1 MVSETRSEKEL
12 KLTEEDWMDLDMMR
26 KVLEV
31 DTYFLFL
38 IGY

>member
-1 MVSETRSEKEL
+1 MVSEIRSEKEL
-12 KLTEEDWMDLDMMR
+12 KLTEKDWMDLDMMR

>member
-31 DTYFLFL
+31 DTHFLFL

>member
-1 MVSETRSEKEL
+1 MVSETGSEKEL